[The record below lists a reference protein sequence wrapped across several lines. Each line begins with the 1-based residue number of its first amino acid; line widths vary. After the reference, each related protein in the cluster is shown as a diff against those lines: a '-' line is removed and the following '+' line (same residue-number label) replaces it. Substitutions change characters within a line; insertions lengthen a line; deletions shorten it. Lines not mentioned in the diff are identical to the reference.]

1 MIVDAGAH
9 VRDAVARGVFEAEVV
24 PFAAREVPARVRP
37 FARQVA
43 ERVHPRTLT
52 ERHAAAARCRAVRVV
67 DLDDGMSEL
76 IAILPSVIA
85 HGVLDRVQQMAHT
98 VREAGTRRERE
109 RRRAPRRVGEA
120 GLRGG
125 CGEPHGSDGGQQPG
139 VGGGRPHRPNA
150 GQQDPADEPVDAR
163 SIDEIRADIL
173 ADLLLTGAPDGH
185 AGSDADGASGGSG
198 GLSGPG
204 GLGGLG
210 AIRARVQVTVPVLSL
225 IGRSDA
231 PGTLAGVGP
240 IDPDTAR
247 ELAGGSTGWDRVLT
261 DPIAGSVLAVD
272 RYTPSQQLKRTL
284 RVRDVHCRFPGC
296 RQSVDCSDIDH
307 TIDYAHGGRTTLRN
321 LAHLCRRHHTLK
333 HATAWRVTQQPDGI
347 LEWTSPT
354 GRVYPD
360 VPTSTVMFRPV
371 HQRHFSRG
379 DDSNGD
385 AARGD
390 APQGVGPSVAG
401 VASGVTEDP
410 PPF

>member
-1 MIVDAGAH
+1 MTHGVAAQQRAGQRGKAEGRGAQGTAAPGH
-9 VRDAVARGVFEAEVV
+9 AGGDAVRHGVFGQPNGA
-24 PFAAREVPARVRP
+24 
-37 FARQVA
+37 
-43 ERVHPRTLT
+43 T
-52 ERHAAAARCRAVRVV
+52 ERAA
-67 DLDDGMSEL
+67 
-76 IAILPSVIA
+76 
-85 HGVLDRVQQMAHT
+85 
-98 VREAGTRRERE
+98 
-109 RRRAPRRVGEA
+109 
-120 GLRGG
+120 
-125 CGEPHGSDGGQQPG
+125 GEPHGPDTG
-139 VGGGRPHRPNA
+139 PH
-150 GQQDPADEPVDAR
+150 DPSGEPIDVR

-173 ADLLLTGAPDGH
+173 ADLLLTGAPEGH
-185 AGSDADGASGGSG
+185 TSGGDDHDMLGGSG
-198 GLSGPG
+198 GLGA
-204 GLGGLG
+204 LG

-225 IGRSDA
+225 IGRSDVPA
-231 PGTLAGVGP
+231 SLAGVGP
-240 IDPDTAR
+240 IDAGTAR

-296 RQSVDCSDIDH
+296 RQSVDRSDIDH

-333 HATAWRVTQQPDGI
+333 HATAWCVTQRPDGI

-390 APQGVGPSVAG
+390 APRGVGPSVAG